1 MRRAIAKYVPI
12 FGMLLILITMPAF
25 SGSAFGVA
33 SIASDK
39 ASDNA
44 ALKAPPFQL
53 RIIQYG
59 DLRAIAAPMY
69 TTFDDPANHVV
80 SSGGSLDGVGK
91 IILTRSDGTFLCSG
105 ALLSTGLH
113 VLTAAHCVTNSFGN
127 FILNS
132 ATVTF
137 EGDSGT
143 ETVTVDVAN
152 SAAHSRY
159 NGNFLKGFDVAVL
172 TLNSAP
178 SSDITRYDI
187 DRNSGDDVGST
198 PVKTG
203 YGRSGTGDNGDTL
216 PSGTKRT
223 GQNLYDDVGDTMYL
237 ALGLK
242 PNKDFVRGGVLQYDF
257 DNGNSAN
264 DAFGFFFSNSDTGLG
279 NDEVSSAPGDSGGP
293 SQNGNV
299 ITGVTSYGITLSFTN
314 GGGTSDVTVDE
325 FGNPILDS
333 SFGEFSGDSRVS
345 KYTKFIDGIT
355 GASDD
360 GGTDPGPGD
369 KCNPGK
375 QKKGLC

>member
-1 MRRAIAKYVPI
+1 MNRAIAKYVPI

-44 ALKAPPFQL
+44 ALKAPPFQP
-53 RIIQYG
+53 RIIEYG
-59 DLRAIAAPMY
+59 DLIAIAVPMY
-69 TTFDDPANHVV
+69 TTVDDPAKHVV
-80 SSGGSLDGVGK
+80 LPGGDLDGVGK

-127 FILNS
+127 FVLTS

-152 SAAHSRY
+152 SAAHPRY
-159 NGNFLKGFDVAVL
+159 NGDFLRGFDVAVL
-172 TLNSAP
+172 TLTTAP
-178 SSDITRYDI
+178 SSDINRYDI
-187 DRNSGDDVGST
+187 DRNPNDDIGST

-203 YGRSGTGDNGDTL
+203 YGKSGTGDTGDIIG
-216 PSGTKRT
+216 SGTKRT

-257 DNGNSAN
+257 DNGNSLN
-264 DAFGFFFSNSDTGLG
+264 DAFGFFFGNSNLGLG
-279 NDEVSSAPGDSGGP
+279 IAEVSSAPGDSGGP

-299 ITGVTSYGITLSFTN
+299 ITGVTSYGITLTFT
-314 GGGTSDVTVDE
+314 GGATSDVTPGEV
-325 FGNPILDS
+325 DS

-360 GGTDPGPGD
+360 GGTDPGPAD

>member
-1 MRRAIAKYVPI
+1 
-12 FGMLLILITMPAF
+12 MPAF

-44 ALKAPPFQL
+44 ALKAPPFQP
-53 RIIQYG
+53 RIIEYG
-59 DLRAIAAPMY
+59 GLIAIAVPMY
-69 TTFDDPANHVV
+69 TTVDDPAKHVV
-80 SSGGSLDGVGK
+80 LPGGDLDGVGK

-127 FILNS
+127 FVLTS

-152 SAAHSRY
+152 SAAHPRY
-159 NGNFLKGFDVAVL
+159 NGDFLRGFDVAVL
-172 TLNSAP
+172 TLTTAP
-178 SSDITRYDI
+178 SSDINRYDI
-187 DRNSGDDVGST
+187 DRNPNDDIGST

-203 YGRSGTGDNGDTL
+203 YGKSGTGDTGDIID
-216 PSGTKRT
+216 SGTKRT

-257 DNGNSAN
+257 DNGNSLN
-264 DAFGFFFSNSDTGLG
+264 DAFGFFFGNSNLGLEIA
-279 NDEVSSAPGDSGGP
+279 EVSSAPGDSGGP

-299 ITGVTSYGITLSFTN
+299 ITGVTSYGITLTFT
-314 GGGTSDVTVDE
+314 GGATSDVTPGEV
-325 FGNPILDS
+325 DS

-360 GGTDPGPGD
+360 GDTDPGPAD

>member
-1 MRRAIAKYVPI
+1 MKSKVTMTVTVLTIS
-12 FGMLLILITMPAF
+12 ILSMALFAYSID
-25 SGSAFGVA
+25 SQQAFGVA

-44 ALKAPPFQL
+44 SLKAPPFQP
-53 RIIQYG
+53 RIIEYG
-59 DLRAIAAPMY
+59 DLTAIAVPMY
-69 TTFDDPANHVV
+69 TTVDDPANHVV
-80 SSGGSLDGVGK
+80 GSGGSLDGVGK

-113 VLTAAHCVTNSFGN
+113 VLTAAHCVTDDFGN
-127 FILNS
+127 FVLNS

-137 EGDSGT
+137 EGTPT
-143 ETVTVDVAN
+143 ETISVDVPN
-152 SAAHSRY
+152 SSAHPRF
-159 NGNFLKGFDVAVL
+159 NGDFIKGFDVAVL
-172 TLNSAP
+172 TLDSAP
-178 SSDITRYDI
+178 SSDIDRYDI

-198 PVKTG
+198 PIKTG
-203 YGRSGTGDNGDTL
+203 YGRSGTGDTGDITG
-216 PSGTKRT
+216 SGTKRT
-223 GQNLYDDVGDTMYL
+223 GQNLYDDIGDTMYL

-242 PNKDFVRGGVLQYDF
+242 ANKDFVRGGVLQYDF

-264 DAFGFFFSNSDTGLG
+264 DAFGFFFSNSNLGLG
-279 NDEVSSAPGDSGGP
+279 NNEVASAPGDSGGP

-299 ITGVTSYGITLSFTN
+299 ITGVTSYGITLTFT
-314 GGGTSDVTVDE
+314 GGGTSDVTPGVV
-325 FGNPILDS
+325 DS

-360 GGTDPGPGD
+360 GGTDPGPAD

-375 QKKGLC
+375 QKKDLC